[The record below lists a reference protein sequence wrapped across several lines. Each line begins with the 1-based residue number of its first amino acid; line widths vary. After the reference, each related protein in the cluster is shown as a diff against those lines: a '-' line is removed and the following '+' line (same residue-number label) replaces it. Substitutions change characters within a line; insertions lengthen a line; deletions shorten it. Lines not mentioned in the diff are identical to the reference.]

1 MTSRPTT
8 LGELEPHSYRS
19 RWKDGTLDLTGGLGV
34 LGVGGT
40 WSLDIYWGVGFLVP
54 ILMTLWFILR
64 SKLVEPRIGRV
75 RFRRERRE
83 AGKRETHGSVLVGT
97 GLLVALLA
105 IHLFQVRSEGG
116 LQAWADEWI
125 AGLPCALLALMA
137 LVTAALTGLGRF
149 LLYGATLLLTATIAT
164 PLGMEPGPQMLIA
177 GGLLTLSGLFLF
189 ARFLIGHP
197 VPVSEG
203 EDRIEHPVPVGEG
216 EDR

>member
-8 LGELEPHSYRS
+8 LGELERQSYRS

-40 WSLDIYWGVGFLVP
+40 WSLDISWGIGFLVP
-54 ILMTLWFILR
+54 ILITLWFILR

-83 AGKRETHGSVLVGT
+83 SERSGTQGSLLLGAGVL
-97 GLLVALLA
+97 LALLA
-105 IHLFQVRSEGG
+105 FQVFQIRSGG
-116 LQAWADEWI
+116 GFQAWARAWI

-137 LVTAALTGLGRF
+137 LTAAALTGLGRF
-149 LLYGATLLLTATIAT
+149 LIYAAVLLLTATVAT
-164 PLGMEPGPQMLIA
+164 PLGMEPGPQILIA
-177 GGLLTLSGLFLF
+177 GGLITVAGLFRF
-189 ARFLIGHP
+189 ARFI
-197 VPVSEG
+197 S
-203 EDRIEHPVPVGEG
+203 EHPVPAAAG